1 MKGPDR
7 FLHPL
12 PCPLRIRHGGGRRSS
27 TWRAGRS
34 EAAARR
40 LFERSAL
47 VTATLLLV
55 RRSARRGPETRRTP
69 RRPARG
75 PRTAPDRPAALGFI
89 GGLDGDRGGVAA
101 YGDRVLGPVLA
112 CDTERDTERG
122 RTLHAY
128 YDQGAS
134 LARAEDALH
143 VHADTVVQRTDR
155 VAQLLGPD

>member
-1 MKGPDR
+1 M
-7 FLHPL
+7 
-12 PCPLRIRHGGGRRSS
+12 
-27 TWRAGRS
+27 
-34 EAAARR
+34 
-40 LFERSAL
+40 
-47 VTATLLLV
+47 
-55 RRSARRGPETRRTP
+55 
-69 RRPARG
+69 
-75 PRTAPDRPAALGFI
+75 
-89 GGLDGDRGGVAA
+89 DGDRGGVAA
-101 YGDRVLGPVLA
+101 YGDRVLGPALA